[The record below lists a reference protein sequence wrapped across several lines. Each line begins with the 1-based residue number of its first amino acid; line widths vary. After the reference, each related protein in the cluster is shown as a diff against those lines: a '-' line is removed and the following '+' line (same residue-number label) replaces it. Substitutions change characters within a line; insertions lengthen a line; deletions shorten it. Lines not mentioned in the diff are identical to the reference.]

1 MSALREELAGYLA
14 TRRALG
20 YKLERAECLIS
31 QFLGFLEERQAATVT
46 IDLAVAWATAPDGA
60 DPWWHALRLSA
71 VRPFVTWLHARD
83 SAHEV
88 PPPGL
93 MPPGHRRAVPYLY
106 SAAEISAMIEAAR
119 CRPHP
124 VSALTYPVL
133 IALLAA
139 TGARIGEL
147 LSLEDSDLDAG
158 RGILTIRE
166 GKSGKTRLLPLH
178 PTTTAALQDY
188 RQERDRLVPSR
199 PGDILLC
206 STAGTRLDYSKVCKT
221 FRLITA
227 QAGITARSAA
237 CRPRIH
243 DLRHSYAVSRL
254 LEWYRRGDDVQAML
268 PRLSTYMG
276 HSDPR
281 HTYWYLD
288 AAPELLALAGQRLE
302 AHLAETA

>member
-20 YKLERAECLIS
+20 FKLDRAEKLIS
-31 QFLGFLEERQAATVT
+31 QFLGFLEERQSTTVT
-46 IDLAVAWATAPDGA
+46 IDLAVAWATAPAGA
-60 DPWWHALRLSA
+60 APWWHALRLSA
-71 VRPFVTWLHARD
+71 VRPFASWLHARD
-83 SAHEV
+83 SVHEV
-88 PPPGL
+88 PSAGLIPG
-93 MPPGHRRAVPYLY
+93 GSRRAVPYLY
-106 SAAEISAMIEAAR
+106 SPGEISAMVEAAR

-124 VSALTYPVL
+124 VSALTYPAL

-147 LSLEDSDLDAG
+147 LSLQDSDLDAD
-158 RGILTIRE
+158 RGVLAVRE
-166 GKSGKTRLLPLH
+166 GKFGKTRLLPLH
-178 PTTTAALQDY
+178 PTTTAALQRY
-188 RQERDRLVPSR
+188 RRERDRLVSSR

-206 STAGTRLDYSKVCKT
+206 STAGTRLDYSRVCKT
-221 FRLITA
+221 FHLITA
-227 QAGITARSAA
+227 LAGITARSAA

-243 DLRHSYAVSRL
+243 DLRHSWAVSRL
-254 LEWYRRGDDVQAML
+254 LEWHRRGDDVQAML

-281 HTYWYLD
+281 HSYWYLD

-302 AHLAETA
+302 AHLGETA